1 MYNFKEIEE
10 EILKFWKEKKIFE
23 KLVKKNKGGKKFSFI
38 DGPITANNP
47 MGVHHAWGR
56 TYKDTFQRFK
66 AMQGFEE
73 RFQNGFDCQ
82 GLWVEREEEKDLG
95 LKNKTDIENFGILNF
110 VNSCRKRIEKFSKV
124 QTEQS
129 IRLGMWMDWENSYYT
144 MTDNNNLH
152 NWFLIKTYFDKKWL
166 YKGKD
171 AVPWCWR
178 CGTAS
183 SKHDIATEGYKEVT
197 HSALFMQFPIK
208 GKKKQGVSA
217 SAKEDS
223 RKNEYFLIFTTTPWT
238 VPANVAVAANK
249 DISYVKVKQDD
260 KFYWIAEK
268 RVNEL
273 KGEYKIVE
281 KKKGKD
287 LEGIEYEMPYK
298 NFAEQKKS
306 AHKLVL
312 WELASEEEGTG
323 FVHIAPGAGAEDY
336 ELGKELKLNAIS
348 PLDESGVY
356 VKNFGE
362 FSGKKYSEVNKEV
375 LVDLE
380 KRGFVYKIIPYKHRY
395 PHCWRCGEELV
406 FRLVDEWYI
415 KCDEIRKKLI
425 EENKKVNWFPE
436 YGKTRQEDWFKN
448 MGDWLI
454 SRKRYWGLPLPIWE
468 CECGNI
474 FVAGSLKELR
484 ENAFDKKKV
493 DNLKEVHRPWID
505 EIKIKC
511 PKCGKEVERIKDV
524 GDAWLDAGI
533 VPFSTLNYLN
543 DREYWK
549 KWFPADLIS
558 ESMPGQ
564 SRGWFNALMWASVAI
579 TGKAPYKS
587 LLGYET
593 LKDEKGNEMHK
604 SKGNAIWFDDAV
616 EKIGADPM
624 RLLYCLQDP
633 SQELRF
639 GFNVVKEPT
648 NNLTILYNLSRLIEK
663 SDSTGKIKIEDKWIL
678 SKLNLL
684 IKEATDEL
692 ENLHLYLAMRKLQNF
707 WVNDF
712 SRRYIQIV
720 RDRLA
725 NDDKSAKETLKEV
738 YLTLLKLVAPMVPF
752 LTEKIWQGLK
762 EKNIVKEDSVHLSSW
777 PKEEKIKI
785 NRKLNENFTGIF
797 EIIEKGLAERDR
809 LQIGLKWPLSE
820 ATVYI
825 VNPKTMK
832 EYEEIIKN
840 QLNVKKINFEQAD
853 RKLESYAIRVDLN
866 SDLTPELE
874 AEGYARE
881 MSRAVQAFRKDLGLK
896 KTDEIELFIFS
907 DDELKK
913 ILETW
918 KKFII
923 ERTNSKKLEFL
934 SANVTTEKERFKN
947 KIEFKIKD
955 KRGEIAIIKK

>member
-23 KLVKKNKGGKKFSFI
+23 KLVKKNRPSQVRSNSSKSQIKGGKIFSFI

-183 SKHDIATEGYKEVT
+183 SKHDIATEWYKEVT

-208 GKKKQGVSA
+208 GK
-217 SAKEDS
+217 
-223 RKNEYFLIFTTTPWT
+223 KNEYFLIFTTTPWT

-273 KGEYKIVE
+273 KGEYKIIE

-287 LEGIEYEMPYK
+287 LEGMEYEMPYK
-298 NFAEQKKS
+298 DFSEQKKS

-425 EENKKVNWFPE
+425 EENKKVKWFPE

-484 ENAFDKKKV
+484 ENAVDKKKV

-663 SDSTGKIKIEDKWIL
+663 SDGVGKIKIEDKWIL

-692 ENLHLYLAMRKLQNF
+692 ENFHLYLAMRKLQNF

-725 NDDKSAKETLKEV
+725 NEDKSAKETLKEV
-738 YLTLLKLVAPMVPF
+738 YIALLKLTAPMVPF

-762 EKNIVKEDSVHLSSW
+762 EKGIVKEDSVHLSSW
-777 PKEEKIKI
+777 PKEEEKKVDK
-785 NRKLNENFTGIF
+785 KLEEEF
-797 EIIEKGLAERDR
+797 EIIFKIIESGLAERDKA
-809 LQIGLKWPLSE
+809 QIGLKWPLGKAE
-820 ATVYI
+820 I
-825 VNPKTMK
+825 VCEKK
-832 EYEEIIKN
+832 LDKQIEEIIKS
-840 QLNVKKINFEQAD
+840 QLNVKELKFSDGKEISV
-853 RKLESYAIRVDLN
+853 KLDTKQTS
-866 SDLTPELE
+866 ELE

-881 MSRAVQAFRKDLGLK
+881 ISRAVQAFRKELGLK
-896 KTDEIELFIFS
+896 KTDEIELFIFG

-913 ILETW
+913 MFESW
-918 KKFII
+918 KKFIM

-934 SANVTTEKERFKN
+934 SSNVTTEKERFKN